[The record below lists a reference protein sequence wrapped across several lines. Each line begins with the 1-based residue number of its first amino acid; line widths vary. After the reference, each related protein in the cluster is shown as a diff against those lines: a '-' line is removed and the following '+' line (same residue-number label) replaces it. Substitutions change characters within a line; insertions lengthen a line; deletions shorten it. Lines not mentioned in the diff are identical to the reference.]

1 MSDSRHYAAMPS
13 GHRTPVDEQRDP
25 TVVASGL
32 LVGLLMLGL
41 VGGLASIMGAHLG
54 LRHRLRS
61 DGCGQRNR
69 ALVGSPPLPVGGVHP
84 PRGSYLG

>member
-41 VGGLASIMGAHLG
+41 VGGLASIMGAHWGYVIAFAVMAVVSGTVLWWV
-54 LRHRLRS
+54 RRPSR
-61 DGCGQRNR
+61 
-69 ALVGSPPLPVGGVHP
+69 
-84 PRGSYLG
+84 